1 MEPGPMLLTLSIRN
15 FAIIE
20 ASDIEFG
27 PGFNV
32 ITGETGAGKSILIDA
47 LGAVL
52 GERTSSD
59 LVRTGN
65 RMATVDATFDIE
77 GIVNREDLNA
87 LLAELEI
94 EAEEGLL
101 ILGREIQ
108 ASGRSLARLNGRPTT
123 ATTLSRIGALL
134 VDIHGQSDHLSL
146 LRPSTQLDL
155 LDRYARTLPLRERV
169 ANDVREW
176 TRIRRAIQSV
186 QSGARER
193 MQRIDLLRF
202 QIDEIRSAAIEV
214 SEEAELESE
223 RSRLVHAEQLKQ
235 DAYLAVAALAG
246 DDEVSDAPQALGSL
260 RIAVSA
266 MQDGASLD
274 PSMADLV
281 ERLNDLLFTMED
293 VASTLRDYRDAL
305 EINPE
310 RLHDV
315 EERLDLLRQ
324 LKRKYGAEL
333 SDVLAFVDEAERELA
348 SLTGGEAD
356 VAELSARAAELSE
369 SVAAQALALSNARQ
383 QAALAMAEQ
392 VERVISDLRMGSAGF
407 QVELAR
413 SVDGSMSGLEI
424 CDRDGSRVVV
434 DATGIDRV
442 TFMFAPNQGEGF
454 KPLSRIAS
462 GGETARLTLALKS
475 VLSDVD
481 ETPTLIFDEIDVGV
495 GGRAGQPVG
504 EKLANLA
511 TTHQVITITHL
522 PQIAAVADTHFRIFK
537 QEHSGRV
544 VSTIG
549 QLDEEARIEEIAAM
563 IDGIPISQSALDAAR
578 EMVQRVS
585 TGV

>member
-1 MEPGPMLLTLSIRN
+1 MLLTLVIRN

-20 ASDIEFG
+20 ASEIEFG

-52 GERTSSD
+52 GERASFD
-59 LVRTGN
+59 FVRTGS
-65 RMATVDATFDIE
+65 RAATVDATFDIE
-77 GIVNREDLNA
+77 RIADRQQLDA
-87 LLAELEI
+87 LLAELEV
-94 EAEEGLL
+94 EAEDGLL
-101 ILGREIQ
+101 ILSREIQ
-108 ASGRSLARLNGRPTT
+108 ESGRSLARLNGRPTT
-123 ATTLSRIGALL
+123 ASTLSRIGSLL

-146 LRPSTQLDL
+146 LRPATQLDL
-155 LDRYARTLPLRERV
+155 LDRFARTLPAREKV
-169 ANDVREW
+169 ASDVKEW
-176 TRIRRAIQSV
+176 TRIRRAIEAV

-202 QIDEIRSAAIEV
+202 QIDEIRRAAIEAG
-214 SEEAELESE
+214 EEAELESE
-223 RSRLVHAEQLKQ
+223 RSRLTHAERLKQ
-235 DAYLAVAALAG
+235 DAYLAVAALTG
-246 DDEVSDAPQALGSL
+246 DEEVADAPYALGSL
-260 RIAVSA
+260 RSAVIA

-274 PSMADLV
+274 SSISDLV

-293 VASTLRDYRDAL
+293 VAATLRDYRDDL

-310 RLHDV
+310 RLSEV

-333 SDVLAFVDEAERELA
+333 MDVLAFADEAERELA
-348 SLTGGEAD
+348 SLTGGETD
-356 VAELSARAAELSE
+356 LAELSE
-369 SVAAQALALSNARQ
+369 RAATLAESVAVQALALSRARQ
-383 QAALAMAEQ
+383 QAAGDMAAQ
-392 VERVISDLRMGSAGF
+392 VERVIADLRMGSASF

-413 SVDGSMSGLEI
+413 SVDGTGTGLEI
-424 CDRDGSRVVV
+424 SDIDGARVAV
-434 DATGIDRV
+434 DVTGIDRV
-442 TFMFAPNQGEGF
+442 AYLFAPNQGEGF

-504 EKLANLA
+504 EKLADLA
-511 TTHQVITITHL
+511 VLHQVVAISHL
-522 PQIAAVADTHFRIFK
+522 PQIAAAADTHFHISK
-537 QEHSGRV
+537 QEIAGRV

-549 QLDEEARIEEIAAM
+549 RLDEGARIEEIAAM
-563 IDGIPISQSALDAAR
+563 IDGTPISQGALDAAR
-578 EMVQRVS
+578 EMVNRVAS
-585 TGV
+585 GV